1 MPEKRYW
8 MSQAELAKTGTT
20 RPRRERRVPFALARR
35 LRRMKII
42 ACVQMAIGGG
52 GLAAGLVL
60 VLTAHPAIGALPLI
74 AGALV
79 LYRGERRLS
88 RVDAIARKQLYGAA
102 AGVYGGH
109 SGCGGGGFMGCGA
122 GCSAGGCGGGGCGG
136 GGGN

>member
-1 MPEKRYW
+1 
-8 MSQAELAKTGTT
+8 
-20 RPRRERRVPFALARR
+20 VPFALARR
-35 LRRMKII
+35 LRRMKVL

-60 VLTAHPAIGALPLI
+60 VITAHPAIGALPLI
-74 AGALV
+74 AGGVV
-79 LYRGERRLS
+79 LYRGERRLA

-102 AGVYGGH
+102 AGVYSGH
-109 SGCGGGGFMGCGA
+109 SGCGGGGFLGCGA